1 MQKTIAVYIKALHRR
16 FDQFCDRQLQEM
28 GLTKGLLYVVL
39 YVGNHPGCGPGELA
53 EALGFDAGH
62 ATRSMEKLVK
72 AGLVAKERSREDR
85 RAVCLRLTEA
95 GREAFEASRG
105 LFQEWDETAAG
116 ELTEEE
122 RTELIRLLGKM
133 TGEKGRNGH
142 DL

>member
-1 MQKTIAVYIKALHRR
+1 M
-16 FDQFCDRQLQEM
+16 
-28 GLTKGLLYVVL
+28 
-39 YVGNHPGCGPGELA
+39 
-53 EALGFDAGH
+53 
-62 ATRSMEKLVK
+62 
-72 AGLVAKERSREDR
+72 AKERSREDR

-105 LFQEWDETAAG
+105 LFQEWDETAAA

-133 TGEKGRNGH
+133 TGGRNGH